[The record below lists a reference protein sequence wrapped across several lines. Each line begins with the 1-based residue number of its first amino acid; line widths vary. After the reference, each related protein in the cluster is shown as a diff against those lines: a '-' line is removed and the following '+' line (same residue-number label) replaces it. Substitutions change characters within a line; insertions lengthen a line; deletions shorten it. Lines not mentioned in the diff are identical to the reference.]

1 MCVVFAFVFALL
13 MLKTDE
19 GLIVFLNFFLFITA
33 ILISVCKDSIIFA
46 DWKTFGTVISAGY
59 THALNIHIYNK

>member
-19 GLIVFLNFFLFITA
+19 GLIVFLIFFEKKQLF
-33 ILISVCKDSIIFA
+33 
-46 DWKTFGTVISAGY
+46 
-59 THALNIHIYNK
+59 